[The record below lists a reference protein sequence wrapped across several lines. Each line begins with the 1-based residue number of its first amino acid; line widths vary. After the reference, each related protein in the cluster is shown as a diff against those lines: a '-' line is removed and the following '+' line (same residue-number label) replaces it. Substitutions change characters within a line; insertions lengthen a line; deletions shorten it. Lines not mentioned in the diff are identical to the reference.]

1 MLSAVNENNKL
12 VLATNATKK
21 DGIFFCKG
29 CKNQVLLKKGNVM
42 AHHFSHTKKS
52 DCDWGLGGEGEEHYK
67 LKLYLYNWLL
77 EKKEYRQIL
86 DVELEKNIDG
96 LRADIWFKD
105 KYNTEVAIEIQ
116 LSHRTKEYIKS
127 KIQRYTNQNVFT
139 MYITDMWNRTI
150 KAGCNRVRLSDWQI
164 YLAGITRNRLYTF
177 THGNNDSF
185 KIKETKLSPSFVGD
199 TIFYTNN
206 FKEIDILRDMHIVKK
221 NNFLLYQKNIY
232 KDFKKSYPDK
242 LGWSYLTT
250 LDEYTFNAGDY
261 GLNNKF
267 TYFDNTA
274 YKLKHIGLIV
284 NDGAR
289 YNYTFDDCYNLIKS
303 QWAEG
308 SRGTPFYF
316 NHKTYTETSH
326 LLIFDDLFHLLE
338 YLSDDEYLPLQSM
351 KFCLCLDRNTA
362 QQVDFT
368 DKNIVTVFQLTGKLN
383 VKDFNVAED
392 NKIIIPIKK

>member
-21 DGIFFCKG
+21 DGNFFCKG
-29 CKNQVLLKKGNVM
+29 CGSQVLLKKGNIM
-42 AHHFSHTKKS
+42 MHHFSHTKKS
-52 DCDWGLGGEGEEHYK
+52 DCDWGLGGEGEVHYK
-67 LKLYLYNWLL
+67 LKLYLYNFLL
-77 EKKEYRQIL
+77 EKKEYKQIL

-116 LSHRTKEYIKS
+116 LSPRTKEYIKS
-127 KIQRYTNQNVFT
+127 KIQRYTNKNVAT
-139 MYITDMWNRTI
+139 MYITDIWKRIIN
-150 KAGCNRVRLSDWQI
+150 AGEDRIRLTAWQR
-164 YLAGITRNRLYTF
+164 YLADLTDCQVLTYTA
-177 THGNNDSF
+177 TNDGF
-185 KIKETKLSPSFVGD
+185 KIKNTKLYGSNVRE
-199 TIFYTNN
+199 TIYYVNEK
-206 FKEIDILRDMHIVKK
+206 KEVDILNDMNVVKAYGC
-221 NNFLLYQKNIY
+221 LLYKRNPY
-232 KDFKKSYPDK
+232 VDFKKSTPSK

-267 TYFDNTA
+267 TYFDNKE
-274 YKLKHIGLIV
+274 YKIIHIGLIV
-284 NDGAR
+284 NDEAR
-289 YNYTFDDCYNLIKS
+289 YNYTFDAHYNLIKS
-303 QWAEG
+303 QWAKG
-308 SRGTPFYF
+308 SRGVPFYF

-383 VKDFNVAED
+383 IKDFNLAED